1 MMGLL
6 AKLGIG
12 LAGEVIGI
20 FSEGGKAKAA
30 ETATRIQNMGR
41 SWTDEFIVLVF
52 FTPIIIG
59 WFSPD
64 SVYAYFQTLGSMPE
78 WYTALVIG
86 ITAAVFGLGKIKTP

>member
-1 MMGLL
+1 MLALL
-6 AKLGIG
+6 TKLGIS
-12 LAGEVIGI
+12 LAGDVVGM
-20 FSEGGKAKAA
+20 FSESGKAKAA

-52 FTPIIIG
+52 FTPIVVG

-64 SVYAYFQTLGSMPE
+64 RVYSYFQTLGSMPE